1 MGFNHILR
9 KIYVRIAWNSTTSCE
24 KSTSASR
31 GIQPHLAKNRV
42 PIWKNIDT
50 RPRTPTPAPQNKVK
64 PKQLLILRKKVSN
77 FFHSRGV
84 CAVNFVLG
92 ARGSMRLP
100 WIDRIDEV
108 TDPIDRIDEITVNR
122 SDRCDSL
129 GPIGSMIATQIRV
142 GGLADRFL
150 LRIYSLRVFIL
161 KNRPPTRQLEH
172 FQWCFELAGR
182 VGGSRPANSI
192 RQLEFA

>member
-64 PKQLLILRKKVSN
+64 PKQLLILCKKVSS
-77 FFHSRGV
+77 FFQSRGV

-92 ARGSMRLP
+92 ARG
-100 WIDRIDEV
+100 
-108 TDPIDRIDEITVNR
+108 
-122 SDRCDSL
+122 
-129 GPIGSMIATQIRV
+129 GPAPQRVSIFFQIRTV
-142 GGLADRFL
+142 SRSVASSLARAFARAL
-150 LRIYSLRVFIL
+150 STTLCGTRAARSPRVRYEDSFV
-161 KNRPPTRQLEH
+161 RD
-172 FQWCFELAGR
+172 
-182 VGGSRPANSI
+182 
-192 RQLEFA
+192 